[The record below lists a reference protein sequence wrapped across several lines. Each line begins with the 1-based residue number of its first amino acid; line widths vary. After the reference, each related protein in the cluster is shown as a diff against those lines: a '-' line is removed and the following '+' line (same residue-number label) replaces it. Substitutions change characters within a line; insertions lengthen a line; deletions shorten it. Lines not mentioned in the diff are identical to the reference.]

1 MTATNTAEGDRF
13 VGLREAGQRIG
24 LSYWSIRGRVRDGLL
39 PAYRTSPTSAL
50 RVKVSDVDALLTRV
64 EPKDVAAADEGEPPP

>member
-1 MTATNTAEGDRF
+1 MANTTEKGDRF
-13 VGLREAGQRIG
+13 VGLREAGERVG
-24 LSYWSIRGRVRDGLL
+24 LSYWTIRGRVRAGLL

-64 EPKDVAAADEGEPPP
+64 EPTTESPRP

>member
-1 MTATNTAEGDRF
+1 MANATDNGDRF
-13 VGLREAGQRIG
+13 VGLREAGERVG
-24 LSYWSIRGRVRDGLL
+24 LSYWTIRGRVRAGLL

-64 EPKDVAAADEGEPPP
+64 EPTTESPRP